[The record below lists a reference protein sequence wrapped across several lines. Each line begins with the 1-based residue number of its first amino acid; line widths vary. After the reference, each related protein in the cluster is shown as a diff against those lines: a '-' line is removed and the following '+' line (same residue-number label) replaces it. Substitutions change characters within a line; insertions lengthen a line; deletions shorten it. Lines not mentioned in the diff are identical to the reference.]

1 MSLVVSEMCIRD
13 RPEENPSIEKLKA
26 FITNGEQGISYSRGV
41 WHFPLISMNDNSQF
55 IVIDRKH
62 NEETDTIEQC
72 KEVSLD
78 NISVMLEMSL

>member
-1 MSLVVSEMCIRD
+1 
-13 RPEENPSIEKLKA
+13 
-26 FITNGEQGISYSRGV
+26 
-41 WHFPLISMNDNSQF
+41 MNDNSQF